1 MTLILTRSDVQ
12 ALIGM
17 PEVIDAVRRAHA
29 DHARGLAALP
39 APPVMRL
46 PGSGAAFVPMAAAS
60 APAGLASVKLLTD
73 LPGAQRSTILAV
85 SAADGGCA
93 AVVDGSTVTRFRTAA
108 ATAVATEA
116 LARPDSRTLGLIGAG
131 ALAHAHLA
139 AIRTVLPIE
148 RVVVWSRNPATAQ
161 AFAAATGA
169 EVMHGPEKV
178 IAVSD
183 VVCTLTP
190 SREPLVRGAW
200 FHEGLHVNA
209 VGAPPRPD
217 HREIDSEGIARSRV
231 IVDSRSSALHESG
244 DVVIPLAEGVV
255 EAAHVSDELGE
266 VLVGARPGRSSRE
279 QITLFNS
286 MGVGL
291 QDLAAVRLLID
302 SARERGIGTR
312 VDLTQ

>member
-46 PGSGAAFVPMAAAS
+46 PGSEAAFVPMAAAS

-148 RVVVWSRNPATAQ
+148 RVVVWSRNPATAR

-169 EVMHGPEKV
+169 EVMDGPEKV

-217 HREIDSEGIARSRV
+217 HREIDSEGVARSRV

-255 EAAHVSDELGE
+255 DAAHVSDELGE

-291 QDLAAVRLLID
+291 QDLATVRLLID
-302 SARERGIGTR
+302 TARERGIGTR